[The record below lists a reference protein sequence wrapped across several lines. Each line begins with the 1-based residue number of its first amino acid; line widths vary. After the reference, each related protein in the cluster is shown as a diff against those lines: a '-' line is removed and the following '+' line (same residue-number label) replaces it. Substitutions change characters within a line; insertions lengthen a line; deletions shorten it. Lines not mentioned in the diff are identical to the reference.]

1 MSRLLFSVRFFCQV
15 WDSGSRMSQID
26 AQAAQIFLTHHD
38 FVKGVAL
45 KYAPWPGLMEDIAQ
59 QVFLEFMA
67 KEEKWDLSQDARP
80 LLATITRHV
89 AMRLWRERTRRQPEV
104 VQKLADHIRQLAEER
119 ESPPRYEDEIRVLR
133 SCLQKLP
140 DKSRELVDLYYYNDI
155 GTPQIAEQINMKADT
170 VCRALSRVRE
180 KLRECIEQ
188 NMNQGGHA
196 HA

>member
-1 MSRLLFSVRFFCQV
+1 MN
-15 WDSGSRMSQID
+15 I
-26 AQAAQIFLTHHD
+26 AETHAAQVFLVHHD

-45 KYAPWPGLMEDIAQ
+45 KYAPWPGLMEDVTQ

-67 KEEKWDLSQDARP
+67 KESQWDLSMDARP
-80 LLATITRHV
+80 LLATMTRHI
-89 AMRLWRERTRRQPEV
+89 AMRLWRERTRQQPDV

-119 ESPPRYEDEIRVLR
+119 EMPPRYEDEVRVLR
-133 SCLQKLP
+133 TCLQKLP
-140 DKSRELVDLYYYNDI
+140 QKSRELVELYYYNDVS
-155 GTPQIAEQINMKADT
+155 TPQIAEQIQMKADT

-188 NMNQGGHA
+188 NLNRGGRA

>member
-1 MSRLLFSVRFFCQV
+1 MN
-15 WDSGSRMSQID
+15 I
-26 AQAAQIFLTHHD
+26 AETHAAQVFLSHHD

-45 KYAPWPGLMEDIAQ
+45 KYAPWPGLMEDITQ

-67 KEEKWDLSQDARP
+67 KESQWDLSKDARP
-80 LLATITRHV
+80 LLATMTRHI
-89 AMRLWRERTRRQPEV
+89 AMRQWRERTRQQPDV
-104 VQKLADHIRQLAEER
+104 VQKLADHIRLLAEER
-119 ESPPRYEDEIRVLR
+119 EVPPRYEEEIGVLR

-140 DKSRELVDLYYYNDI
+140 EKSRELVELYYYNDI

-180 KLRECIEQ
+180 KLRECIQ
-188 NMNQGGHA
+188 QSMNQEGHA

>member
-1 MSRLLFSVRFFCQV
+1 MN
-15 WDSGSRMSQID
+15 I
-26 AQAAQIFLTHHD
+26 AETHAAQVFLVHHD

-45 KYAPWPGLMEDIAQ
+45 KYAPWPGLMEDVTQ

-67 KEEKWDLSQDARP
+67 KESQWDLSMDARP
-80 LLATITRHV
+80 LLATMTRHI
-89 AMRLWRERTRRQPEV
+89 AMRLWRERTRQQPDV

-119 ESPPRYEDEIRVLR
+119 EMPPRYEDEVRVLR
-133 SCLQKLP
+133 TCLQKLP
-140 DKSRELVDLYYYNDI
+140 QKSRELVELYYYNDVS
-155 GTPQIAEQINMKADT
+155 TPQIAEQIQMKADT

-188 NMNQGGHA
+188 NLNQEGRA